1 MRLKSRR
8 FVCTIALLLSLI
20 SCQYTFAEV
29 LILPSALREIGI
41 EAFSGDTSLD
51 EVVLPE
57 GLERIG
63 AAAFKG
69 SSVRRI
75 YLPASLSDIA
85 PDAFEGCSD
94 IAGYGPDETYASR
107 YFDETEGLHFE
118 QEEDDC
124 ISIMIGTKVFE
135 AELADNETGR
145 AFADLLPLMLDM
157 KELNGNEKY
166 CYLNQTLPSSPERIG
181 QIRTGDLMLYGNN
194 CVVLFYKDFSTQYSY
209 TRIGRID
216 DISGLQT
223 SVGSGSVQIQFIRKN
238 GSE

>member
-8 FVCTIALLLSLI
+8 FICTIALLLSLI
-20 SCQYTFAEV
+20 SCQYAFAEV

-51 EVVLPE
+51 EVILPE

-107 YFDETEGLHFE
+107 YFDEMEELHFE
-118 QEEDDC
+118 REEDDC

-135 AELADNETGR
+135 AELADNLFRMESLQFFR
-145 AFADLLPLMLDM
+145 ERPDM
-157 KELNGNEKY
+157 ARQL
-166 CYLNQTLPSSPERIG
+166 
-181 QIRTGDLMLYGNN
+181 
-194 CVVLFYKDFSTQYSY
+194 
-209 TRIGRID
+209 
-216 DISGLQT
+216 
-223 SVGSGSVQIQFIRKN
+223 
-238 GSE
+238 

>member
-1 MRLKSRR
+1 MNTRTASANGSATTWPRAMAGSRHSPPGLSAAAAVAPAGGRSKVPRMAR

-20 SCQYTFAEV
+20 SCQYAFAEV

-118 QEEDDC
+118 REEDDC

-135 AELADNETGR
+135 AELADNLFRMESLQFFR
-145 AFADLLPLMLDM
+145 ERPDM
-157 KELNGNEKY
+157 ARQL
-166 CYLNQTLPSSPERIG
+166 
-181 QIRTGDLMLYGNN
+181 
-194 CVVLFYKDFSTQYSY
+194 
-209 TRIGRID
+209 
-216 DISGLQT
+216 
-223 SVGSGSVQIQFIRKN
+223 
-238 GSE
+238 